1 MMIVDLVDEVDFKEK
16 LIALG
21 APISQ
26 QQSLDEVRDAI
37 LAWLKD
43 YPEQISFVQQ
53 LCQEMEHNEVTVLP
67 EVKAL
72 LQRFASFTG
81 AA

>member
-26 QQSLDEVRDAI
+26 QQSLDEVRDAT

-43 YPEQISFVQQ
+43 YPEQVSFVQQ

-67 EVKAL
+67 EVKVL

>member
-26 QQSLDEVRDAI
+26 QQSLDEVRDAT

>member
-26 QQSLDEVRDAI
+26 QQSLDEVRDAT

-72 LQRFASFTG
+72 LQRFVSFTG
-81 AA
+81 VA

>member
-26 QQSLDEVRDAI
+26 QQSLDEVRDAT

-43 YPEQISFVQQ
+43 YPEQIYFVQQ